1 MSKGLVILGD
11 INLDWSDGSTKSL
24 KAMAMKLYPLIKYST
39 RISKTLSSLLDLI
52 LTNQP
57 SKYAMSG
64 VIDAAVSDDSL
75 IYALRKILKSTKT
88 HGPHSV
94 SKIPISKL
102 AQLNTEFSTIE

>member
-57 SKYAMSG
+57 SKYAMSDEMLFH
-64 VIDAAVSDDSL
+64 IIRL
-75 IYALRKILKSTKT
+75 ST
-88 HGPHSV
+88 
-94 SKIPISKL
+94 
-102 AQLNTEFSTIE
+102 QLGRS